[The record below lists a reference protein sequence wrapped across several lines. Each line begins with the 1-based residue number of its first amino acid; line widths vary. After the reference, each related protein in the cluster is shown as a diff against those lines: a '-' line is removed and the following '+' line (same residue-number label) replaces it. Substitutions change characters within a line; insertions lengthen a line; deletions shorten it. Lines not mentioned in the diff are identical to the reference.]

1 MRLTRVTLF
10 LITLIMGAGFYRLTD
25 YLLEDLEAQTLQATE
40 ETMIDAAHILANL
53 VENDLNIEKVFE
65 RVDER
70 KLSAKIFVIA
80 KEKIGLNAYL
90 TDKNGIVLFDSAHPE
105 NVGKD
110 FSEWSDVYKTLRGKY
125 GARSTREDE
134 SKSDSSVM
142 FVGAPVSKDGII
154 VGCLSVYK
162 SQKDV
167 LPFVQDRRQTII
179 WAVALIGLG
188 ILALIVAV
196 FIWLFR
202 PIGKL
207 TAYAR
212 AITRSERRPRPQVG
226 VGREVNTLANALHD
240 MRKSLEGR
248 QYAERYIQTL
258 THELKSPL
266 AAIQGAAELL
276 NEEMPQIDRA
286 RFVDNIRNQTKRCE
300 VMIHQLLELST
311 LEAQSY
317 LENSHQFDLAACG
330 RRQVSQLRSLAESAE
345 VTIESDIPKN
355 LPFFGNEP
363 LLGSAITHLLE
374 NGIQFSPK
382 EGIVFLS
389 ATILDD
395 RIILS
400 VRDQGN
406 GIPDFA
412 AKKAFERF
420 YSFRSEER
428 GKGNGLGL
436 TFVHEVAELHQGKA
450 RISRLE
456 EGGTEAA
463 MELPVNLIFN

>member
-1 MRLTRVTLF
+1 
-10 LITLIMGAGFYRLTD
+10 
-25 YLLEDLEAQTLQATE
+25 
-40 ETMIDAAHILANL
+40 
-53 VENDLNIEKVFE
+53 
-65 RVDER
+65 
-70 KLSAKIFVIA
+70 
-80 KEKIGLNAYL
+80 
-90 TDKNGIVLFDSAHPE
+90 
-105 NVGKD
+105 
-110 FSEWSDVYKTLRGKY
+110 
-125 GARSTREDE
+125 
-134 SKSDSSVM
+134 M

-179 WAVALIGLG
+179 WSVALIGLG

-240 MRKSLEGR
+240 MRESLEGR

-276 NEEMPQIDRA
+276 NEEMPQVDRSK
-286 RFVDNIRNQTKRCE
+286 FVDNIRNQTKRCE

-311 LEAQSY
+311 LEAQSH
-317 LENSHQFDLAACG
+317 LENSHQFDLAVCG
-330 RRQVSQLRSLAESAE
+330 RRQVSQLRSLAESAK

-389 ATILDD
+389 ATIHDD

-463 MELPVNLIFN
+463 MELPMNLIFN

>member
-330 RRQVSQLRSLAESAE
+330 RRQFSQLSRLAESAE

-389 ATILDD
+389 ATIHDD

-436 TFVHEVAELHQGKA
+436 TFVQEVAELHQGKA